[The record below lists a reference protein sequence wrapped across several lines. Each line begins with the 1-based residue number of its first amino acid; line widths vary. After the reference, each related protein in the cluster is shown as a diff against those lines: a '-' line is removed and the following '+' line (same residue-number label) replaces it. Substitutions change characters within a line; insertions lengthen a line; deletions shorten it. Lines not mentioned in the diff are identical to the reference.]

1 MGVQFVAHSSVGGCS
16 WAGNIFCLGDSLSP
30 AGGNRSLD
38 ARVEPG
44 HLPGNGSP
52 HGVPVDSELF
62 LIRLGLLFEK
72 GQPSPGRQGEDE
84 PIVISWAVNRLYGF
98 FIGSEAEVMADMLLG
113 RINRPPVCSWFA
125 RFLIFQFT
133 AAPVEGNA
141 GIAIRCIHDNHV
153 FISPLPTTVDLHK
166 PRYFIFHTLRIGIV
180 SGYPAYLIFK
190 GAHRK
195 GKHLYFDLLSFV
207 HFIPVTDYFYI

>member
-1 MGVQFVAHSSVGGCS
+1 M
-16 WAGNIFCLGDSLSP
+16 
-30 AGGNRSLD
+30 
-38 ARVEPG
+38 
-44 HLPGNGSP
+44 
-52 HGVPVDSELF
+52 PVDAELF
-62 LIRLGLLFEK
+62 LIHIGLLFEK
-72 GQPSPGRQGEDE
+72 GQSSPGRQCEDE
-84 PIVISWAVNRLYGF
+84 PVVISWTVNRFCGF
-98 FIGSEAEVMADMLLG
+98 FIGSEAEVMTDMLLG
-113 RINRPPVCSWFA
+113 RINSPPVCSWFA

-141 GIAIRCIHDNHV
+141 GIAIGRIYLNQV
-153 FISPLPTTVDLHK
+153 FICPLPTTVDLHK

-207 HFIPVTDYFYI
+207 HFIQVTDYFYI